1 MNCLYLRELVR
12 RTKKITQALR
22 ISEDTRV
29 KINMASE
36 QIVILVHL
44 FSQESKA
51 TTSKMSIS
59 NLLSKLYL
67 TQMWKQL
74 VKEVWEDQKKSEQSD
89 QSTGLGRQVSRDRKA
104 RDTCGILSMIWV
116 HKGQL
121 AERPM
126 GSWYLCI
133 LTVSVGL
140 YPSTQW
146 STFSG

>member
-36 QIVILVHL
+36 QIVILVRL

-51 TTSKMSIS
+51 TMSKMSIS

-67 TQMWKQL
+67 TQM
-74 VKEVWEDQKKSEQSD
+74 
-89 QSTGLGRQVSRDRKA
+89 
-104 RDTCGILSMIWV
+104 
-116 HKGQL
+116 
-121 AERPM
+121 
-126 GSWYLCI
+126 
-133 LTVSVGL
+133 
-140 YPSTQW
+140 
-146 STFSG
+146 